1 MQTSDVNN
9 NANGRMDIIKDNS
22 SPKPSKE
29 ARKADLPANVY
40 QGKNSDGYDIIP
52 DERK

>member
-9 NANGRMDIIKDNS
+9 NENQRMDIIKQNA

-29 ARKADLPANVY
+29 ARKADLPKDMY
-40 QGKNSDGYDIIP
+40 RGKNSDGYDIIP